1 MGGAG
6 GDRHGALWPQLRPA
20 ALSYTCT
27 RTAAWLRTS
36 HVWSGGTSVSNSTH
50 SCDGHH
56 SPVCTCT
63 CAGPGGAASGTCSQQ
78 RGKPPQLASG
88 GEGHCAV
95 STRGPPSL
103 HGGRSGEIRGA
114 VSWEEEGARVGP
126 ELCPTAAVG
135 RAGPTGERSCPVSTP
150 GKGAE
155 FLRSPQNHGLSF
167 SLPYPP
173 RQHHKP
179 RELQLQSTKQ
189 PGSGQLGRAS
199 GPGRTYY
206 SSP

>member
-1 MGGAG
+1 MA
-6 GDRHGALWPQLRPA
+6 
-20 ALSYTCT
+20 T
-27 RTAAWLRTS
+27 
-36 HVWSGGTSVSNSTH
+36 TH
-50 SCDGHH
+50 
-56 SPVCTCT
+56 P
-63 CAGPGGAASGTCSQQ
+63 CARARVQGPGGQPQVHAVSSGES
-78 RGKPPQLASG
+78 PPQLASG